1 MKLGLL
7 TTLNTNIGDDFIR
20 EGLLRCIRSIAPE
33 AKLDLVVINKHEP
46 QAIYPRWHPIRWLD
60 KKRAKPRWLTKP
72 FRLLAGHFLP
82 PLGGTVFDDCNLL
95 IQCGTPVLWPG
106 CRDGE
111 WAQLIWRDVFARLAR
126 TGKPLLNLGGG
137 ACYPMEHLPETLQ
150 GDPDEAFARL
160 MLDSA
165 RLTTVRDKLACR
177 LFTSVGGRVQQHCC
191 PALLA
196 AQAHVV
202 PSPPTRKVLI
212 NYMAGG
218 GHYDWGQGIDAKL
231 WEDTMRKTVRH
242 LEHLGWEPL
251 FLAHNLKELA
261 LAADIWPN
269 LPRIC
274 PASVRDYFEIA
285 RDAAFGVVNRLH
297 ASVALAGL
305 GIPSL
310 AVGTDSRNLMVEL
323 TGLPVFYVKEAALDR
338 IIATIDYLQSHRDLE
353 SRRLLALQEAT
364 LTEYQDYLRPYLSS
378 NRNAP

>member
-1 MKLGLL
+1 
-7 TTLNTNIGDDFIR
+7 
-20 EGLLRCIRSIAPE
+20 
-33 AKLDLVVINKHEP
+33 
-46 QAIYPRWHPIRWLD
+46 
-60 KKRAKPRWLTKP
+60 
-72 FRLLAGHFLP
+72 
-82 PLGGTVFDDCNLL
+82 
-95 IQCGTPVLWPG
+95 
-106 CRDGE
+106 
-111 WAQLIWRDVFARLAR
+111 
-126 TGKPLLNLGGG
+126 
-137 ACYPMEHLPETLQ
+137 
-150 GDPDEAFARL
+150 
-160 MLDSA
+160 
-165 RLTTVRDKLACR
+165 
-177 LFTSVGGRVQQHCC
+177 
-191 PALLA
+191 
-196 AQAHVV
+196 
-202 PSPPTRKVLI
+202 
-212 NYMAGG
+212 
-218 GHYDWGQGIDAKL
+218 
-231 WEDTMRKTVRH
+231 
-242 LEHLGWEPL
+242 LGWEPL